1 MIYMEENRAFIKQAA
16 LTFFD
21 KRPEM
26 YDLYESLESAITE
39 SYPSVNIKV
48 QKTQITFSNR
58 RVFACVSFM
67 RPLKK
72 SELPPSYFVLTLGLS
87 YPLDS
92 GRAAVKTEP
101 YPGRW
106 TTHIII
112 SSQEELNDELYG
124 WVRQAYEFAENK

>member
-58 RVFACVSFM
+58 RVFACISFM

-72 SELPPSYFVLTLGLS
+72 SELPSSYFVITLGLS

-92 GRAAVKTEP
+92 ARAAVKTEP

-112 SSQEELNDELYG
+112 SSQEELNEELYD
-124 WVRQAYEFAENK
+124 WIRQAYEFAENK

>member
-1 MIYMEENRAFIKQAA
+1 MEENRAFIKQAA

-72 SELPPSYFVLTLGLS
+72 SELPSSYFVITLGLP

-112 SSQEELNDELYG
+112 NSQEELNDELYD
-124 WVRQAYEFAENK
+124 WIRQAYEFAENK

>member
-1 MIYMEENRAFIKQAA
+1 MEDNVSRVKQDTLA
-16 LTFFD
+16 FFD
-21 KRPEM
+21 KRRELYP
-26 YDLYESLESAITE
+26 LYESFESKIIKE
-39 SYPSVNIKV
+39 YPVSKIKV
-48 QKTQITFSNR
+48 QKTQITLSNR
-58 RVFACVSFM
+58 HIFACISFM

-72 SELPPSYFVLTLGLS
+72 SELPSSYFVITLGLP

>member
-58 RVFACVSFM
+58 HIFACISFM

-72 SELPPSYFVLTLGLS
+72 SELPSSYFVITLGLP

>member
-58 RVFACVSFM
+58 HIFACISFM

-72 SELPPSYFVLTLGLS
+72 SELPSSYFVITLGLS

-92 GRAAVKTEP
+92 ARAAVKTEP

>member
-1 MIYMEENRAFIKQAA
+1 MEENRAFIKQAA

-58 RVFACVSFM
+58 RVFACISFM

-72 SELPPSYFVLTLGLS
+72 SELPSSYFVITLGLP

>member
-58 RVFACVSFM
+58 RVFACISFM

-72 SELPPSYFVLTLGLS
+72 SELPSSYFVITLGLP

-106 TTHIII
+106 TIHIII

>member
-1 MIYMEENRAFIKQAA
+1 MEENRAFIKQAA

-58 RVFACVSFM
+58 RVFACISFM

-72 SELPPSYFVLTLGLS
+72 SELPSSYFVITLGLP

-106 TTHIII
+106 TIHIII

>member
-1 MIYMEENRAFIKQAA
+1 MEENRAFIKQAA

-72 SELPPSYFVLTLGLS
+72 SELPSSYFVITLGLP

-124 WVRQAYEFAENK
+124 WVRQAYKFAENK

>member
-72 SELPPSYFVLTLGLS
+72 SELPSSYFVITLGLP

-101 YPGRW
+101 FPGR
-106 TTHIII
+106 
-112 SSQEELNDELYG
+112 
-124 WVRQAYEFAENK
+124 

>member
-1 MIYMEENRAFIKQAA
+1 MEENRAFIKQAA

-72 SELPPSYFVLTLGLS
+72 SELPSSYFVITLGLP

>member
-58 RVFACVSFM
+58 YIFACISFM

-72 SELPPSYFVLTLGLS
+72 SELPSSYFVITLGLP